1 MPPAARARGVAAS
14 LPHCRQLF
22 GAERLG
28 EFKQVTIQHLIEFIQ
43 RQVDAVVGDPILPKI
58 ILDTDR
64 FNAATLLHQ
73 TLGAACLALAQLH
86 TLMTALPFGPLS
98 TTGSCK
104 REKGS
109 RRVIL
114 MCLAMLWFD

>member
-22 GAERLG
+22 GLVFGAERLG
-28 EFKQVTIQHLIEFIQ
+28 ELKQVTVHHLIEFIQ

-86 TLMTALPFGPLS
+86 PLRRP
-98 TTGSCK
+98 SCSARCQQQDRASGRK
-104 REKGS
+104 AVGG
-109 RRVIL
+109 
-114 MCLAMLWFD
+114 

>member
-1 MPPAARARGVAAS
+1 MAAS

-86 TLMTALPFGPLS
+86 PLRRPS
-98 TTGSCK
+98 CSARCQPTGSCK